1 MCHSSPLAMAQH
13 PLLYFNSFLSE
24 MRVQIPRFRSG
35 QVIVP
40 WHVEEMYITTL
51 AASRDS
57 VPPERR
63 RMTNKGLFGRQLPD
77 DSTLENMRKSGL
89 IELLHIAE
97 HNHSVLVEAY
107 NNVVTNSRCNS
118 CLLVENNRQLR
129 EKLAAGA

>member
-1 MCHSSPLAMAQH
+1 
-13 PLLYFNSFLSE
+13 
-24 MRVQIPRFRSG
+24 
-35 QVIVP
+35 
-40 WHVEEMYITTL
+40 
-51 AASRDS
+51 
-57 VPPERR
+57 
-63 RMTNKGLFGRQLPD
+63 
-77 DSTLENMRKSGL
+77 MRKSEL

>member
-1 MCHSSPLAMAQH
+1 MP
-13 PLLYFNSFLSE
+13 FLSPSQWHGTHFYILIHFCLKCGFDS
-24 MRVQIPRFRSG
+24 RRPDSG
-35 QVIVP
+35 QVVVP
-40 WHVEEMYITTL
+40 WHVKEMYITTL

-57 VPPERR
+57 APPERR

-77 DSTLENMRKSGL
+77 DSTLENMRKSEL

-107 NNVVTNSRCNS
+107 NNVVINSRCNS